1 MTSKEVKD
9 LLSELES
16 RLDNID
22 FIRLNGLIA
31 KAIGIVIESKGPD
44 VRVGDLC
51 EIRYRDKSV
60 SLPAEVVGFSE
71 NRVLL
76 MPLGELNDI
85 GPGCDVVAVGQKLGV
100 RVGPGLL
107 GRVLN
112 GLGEPIDDKGPVIAG
127 EIYPLY
133 AKPPHP
139 LLRKPVAT
147 PLPVGVK
154 AIDALLTLGRG
165 QRVGIFSGSGVGKS
179 TLMGMMVRN
188 TEAEISVIGLIGERG
203 REVGEFLERDLGSS
217 GLKRSV
223 VVVATSDQP
232 PLVRLKAALT
242 ATAIAEYFRDK
253 GKDVLLLMDSVTRV
267 AMAQRDVGLAIGE
280 PPATR
285 GYTPSVFAFLPK
297 LLERAGAGERG
308 SITGVYNVLVEGD
321 DMNEPVADT
330 VRGILDGHIVL
341 SRKLASKGHY
351 PAIDVL
357 RSVSRVMPNITS
369 QEHLE
374 AARRVRELLAIYED
388 AEDLVNIGAYKEG
401 SNSNIDWALRY
412 LDDVLDFLRQPVE
425 GRFSFE
431 ETVKELISLAP
442 RGDRNE

>member
-1 MTSKEVKD
+1 MASKEGKD

-16 RLDNID
+16 RLDNMD

-51 EIRYRDKSV
+51 EIRYRDKSM

-76 MPLGELNDI
+76 MPLGELTDI

-107 GRVLN
+107 GRVVN
-112 GLGEPIDDKGPVIAG
+112 GLGEPIDDKGPIIAG
-127 EIYPLY
+127 EVYPLY

-232 PLVRLKAALT
+232 PLIRLKAALT
-242 ATAIAEYFRDK
+242 ATAIAEYFRDR

-321 DMNEPVADT
+321 DMNEPVADET
-330 VRGILDGHIVL
+330 RSILDGHIIL
-341 SRKLASKGHY
+341 SRKLAAQNHY
-351 PAIDVL
+351 PAIDIL
-357 RSVSRVMPNITS
+357 ASKSRVMTKVVERDH
-369 QEHLE
+369 QD
-374 AARRVRELLAIYED
+374 AAGKVNEWLALYNEVELLVKIGEYQTGSDPRSDKAIAMQD
-388 AEDLVNIGAYKEG
+388 RI
-401 SNSNIDWALRY
+401 R
-412 LDDVLDFLRQPVE
+412 DFLRQRTTDIE
-425 GRFSFE
+425 DYAS
-431 ETVKELISLAP
+431 TLTKLKALMT
-442 RGDRNE
+442 